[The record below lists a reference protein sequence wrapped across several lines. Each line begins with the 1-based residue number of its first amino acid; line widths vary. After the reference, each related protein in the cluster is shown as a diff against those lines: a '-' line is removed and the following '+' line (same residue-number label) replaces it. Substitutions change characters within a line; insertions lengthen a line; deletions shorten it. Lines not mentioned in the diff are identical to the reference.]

1 MKRFHLAALVSV
13 KRWIPFIIEAE
24 DEGEISAALQDSV
37 DYYDIVAADFF
48 EALSKGYVRPTL
60 EDIDINEEEEL

>member
-13 KRWIPFIIEAE
+13 KRWVPLIIEAE
-24 DEGEISAALQDSV
+24 DEDEIPAALQDSV

-60 EDIDINEEEEL
+60 ENVEINEVEEL